1 MSFWRFIMKVDKAKL
16 KQIIKEE
23 VTRILENPEQKA
35 PQAAGAQDAQKARA
49 QIVLDK
55 INSLAGKYI
64 KDFAQKADDVAKREF
79 LSVMARAIGVDI
91 GQDVTRLKQTQTAQ
105 TKAAAGE

>member
-1 MSFWRFIMKVDKAKL
+1 MNIDKTRL

-23 VTRILENPEQKA
+23 VAKILENPEQKA
-35 PQAAGAQDAQKARA
+35 QQAPGAKDASKSRA
-49 QIVLDK
+49 QFVLNK
-55 INSLAGKYI
+55 VNSLAGEHI
-64 KDFAQKADDVAKREF
+64 RDFAKKADDVAKREF

-91 GQDVTRLKQTQTAQ
+91 GQDIARLKQTQAAQ

>member
-1 MSFWRFIMKVDKAKL
+1 MNIDKARL

-23 VTRILENPEQKA
+23 VTKILENPEQKA
-35 PQAAGAQDAQKARA
+35 PQAPGAKDASKARA
-49 QIVLDK
+49 QFTLDK
-55 INSLAGKYI
+55 VNSLAGKYI

-79 LSVMARAIGVDI
+79 LSVMARTLGINI
-91 GQDVTRLKQTQTAQ
+91 GQDVARLKQTQAAQ